1 MGEVGQTSEAL
12 GTKHLGVGRKG
23 WKTLGCFD
31 KENCGYDCVDDLVE
45 MRGCHGEEIICFFLT
60 KIEPCHAIAWYVA
73 TKTESII
80 LKNPTCL
87 PFPDVDQ
94 S

>member
-60 KIEPCHAIAWYVA
+60 KIELCHAIY
-73 TKTESII
+73 
-80 LKNPTCL
+80 CL
-87 PFPDVDQ
+87 VCCHQDRKYHLEKSNLLAVP
-94 S
+94 